1 MEEIV
6 WYKNRPSNFLHELL
20 RVHELCCILIKGKRK
35 LNKVKVDYFE
45 TVYNEDA
52 LLRLKSDYQRIR
64 ASMNKD
70 INNLKDYLEKGIINY
85 NTSYK
90 SNHRIVSNLTK
101 IGDAGV
107 NTAKK
112 IKEGTLLRS
121 VMKFN
126 IESCK
131 YKVPTQKPQALLQR
145 LILLTT
151 KEGDTILDCFAGSG
165 SCGRA
170 ALELNR
176 DFIGIEID
184 KEYFEIMKENIEQTQ
199 KELKE
204 KLDLKD

>member
-1 MEEIV
+1 M
-6 WYKNRPSNFLHELL
+6 
-20 RVHELCCILIKGKRK
+20 
-35 LNKVKVDYFE
+35 
-45 TVYNEDA
+45 
-52 LLRLKSDYQRIR
+52 
-64 ASMNKD
+64 
-70 INNLKDYLEKGIINY
+70 
-85 NTSYK
+85 
-90 SNHRIVSNLTK
+90 
-101 IGDAGV
+101 
-107 NTAKK
+107 
-112 IKEGTLLRS
+112 
-121 VMKFN
+121 
-126 IESCK
+126 
-131 YKVPTQKPQALLQR
+131 PTQKPQALLQR